1 MGLDIHVVQSQV
13 DTLAS
18 NLQSQTAQHHARL
31 QQALQ
36 QLRSAEADT
45 INGKRTQGSFA
56 WPVPAFPLDPAAH
69 YSPTPPL
76 PDYRA
81 LATDGSRIDID
92 RHLPVRCAL
101 LNISKVLLR
110 YGATPDARLDSSP
123 HLYTGDDQ
131 LALTDPGS
139 TREQLMEGA
148 LLGLKS
154 SVEELV
160 ALAELAEES
169 ADDTATLAL
178 VDGSL
183 ILWGPTIQAY
193 PDYVRQAFIDQ
204 GLLPALDRLKAVASR
219 QPLALAAYI
228 SLPGSTG
235 VADALRLA
243 VCPYDPVNCD
253 QHCGRLRAGQR
264 PCDSVGGLLDRELF
278 AHTLAPGERSELFT
292 STSSIVEEYYG
303 DHAVAFY
310 YLNVGEEMARVEVP
324 AWVAQDERLLNL
336 SHSLILDQCR
346 RGLGYPVAIMEAHE
360 QAVISGQ
367 DRELFRRMVE
377 DALAER
383 HLPVYTSEKARSKR
397 QRSL

>member
-1 MGLDIHVVQSQV
+1 MGLDIHGVQSQL
-13 DTLAS
+13 DALAS

-31 QQALQ
+31 QQAIQ
-36 QLRSAEADT
+36 QLRSADADA
-45 INGKRTQGSFA
+45 INGKRTQGRFA
-56 WPVPAFPLDPAAH
+56 WPVPAFPLNPAAH
-69 YSPTPPL
+69 HSPTLPP

-110 YGATPDARLDSSP
+110 YGATPDARLDSTP

-131 LALTDPGS
+131 LALTDPDS

-154 SVEELV
+154 SVEELA

-193 PDYVRQAFIDQ
+193 PDYVRRAFIDQ

-253 QHCGRLRAGQR
+253 QHCGRLQAGQR

-278 AHTLAPGERSELFT
+278 ANTLSPGERSELFT

-324 AWVAQDERLLNL
+324 AWVAQDETLLNL

-360 QAVISGQ
+360 QAVITGQ